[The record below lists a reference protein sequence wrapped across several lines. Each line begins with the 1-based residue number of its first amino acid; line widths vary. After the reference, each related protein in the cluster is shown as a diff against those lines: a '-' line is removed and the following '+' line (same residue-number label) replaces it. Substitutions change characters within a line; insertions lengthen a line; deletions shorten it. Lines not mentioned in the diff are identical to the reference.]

1 MLATGAASVLAAVG
15 LGYALAKLLRRKDPL
30 EEEGRSADQ

>member
-15 LGYALAKLLRRKDPL
+15 FGYALAKLLRRKDDVS
-30 EEEGRSADQ
+30 EELP